1 MKLRILIFL
10 IITILIATACNF
22 TLDIGLEEEVSNQ
35 DEPPVP
41 SSTVVLPTDTII
53 PTATSTDMPTSTPS
67 PTPLPGVVIV
77 PVEELGTGIPWLPL
91 DVSAVPIVHY
101 IGFNTTKPPF
111 NNPLVRQ
118 AFAYAVDR
126 QVIVEMASR
135 WYARDATPAT
145 TLTPPQVL
153 GRDLFGD
160 VGANFDPFKALDLFN
175 EAGYSD
181 SSSFPTVT
189 FLVLATG
196 ELAPGARFN
205 MATAMT
211 EMWKTALGV
220 HVQIEVIY
228 SHSQYGERLRSN
240 PPELFWIGWMG
251 EPDPDGFLNEIFHSD
266 SVYNTGSYSNPDF
279 DSLVEQAAGLS
290 GPAERQA
297 LYIQA
302 EILLC
307 ETDAALIPLYHEV
320 GNLP

>member
-1 MKLRILIFL
+1 MKLRIFIIP

-22 TLDIGLEEEVSNQ
+22 TLDIGLEEEKSNQ
-35 DEPPVP
+35 DETPLPAN
-41 SSTVVLPTDTII
+41 TVLIPTDTIL
-53 PTATSTDMPTSTPS
+53 PTATNTDLPTSTPTA
-67 PTPLPGVVIV
+67 TPLPGVVVV
-77 PVEELGTGIPWLPL
+77 PVEEMGTSIPWLSL
-91 DVSAVPIVHY
+91 DKSAVPIVHY
-101 IGFNTTKPPF
+101 VGFNTTLPPF

-135 WYARDATPAT
+135 WYAREAVPAT

-153 GRDLFGD
+153 GRDLFGE
-160 VGANFDPFKALDLFN
+160 VGANFDPFKALDAFN
-175 EAGYSD
+175 EVGYSD

-189 FLVLATG
+189 FLVLAAG

-211 EMWKTALGV
+211 EMWQYALDV
-220 HVQIEVIY
+220 HVQIEVV
-228 SHSQYGERLRSN
+228 SNHSQYRERLRSN

-251 EPDPDGFLNEIFHSD
+251 EPDPDGFLREIFHSD
-266 SVYNTGSYSNPDF
+266 SEYNTGGFSNPDF

-290 GPAERQA
+290 DPAERQA

-302 EILLC
+302 ESLLC
-307 ETDAALIPLYHEV
+307 ETEAALIPLYHEV